1 MKIQTNNISIVL
13 VLTLSFLVSAC
24 SSKEQELK
32 EGDVLL
38 TSYRL
43 IDEQRTDEAISLLE
57 LELKKN
63 QGDYDLQVALASAYA
78 HKGGFKIQKLMPA
91 FKSADEIKKLAKERK
106 KQQKPSTEKPKKEE
120 IQLTGSDR
128 TTRDISDLLVKAS
141 KFVNIYTSIP
151 SITVEEAVY
160 LNHAIYLLDE
170 LKSSILPPEALY
182 RAVLRIVQLKHL
194 IAKDFQENEFSSEG
208 FTCNDGLTQGTKRLL
223 DVSQVIVHIISDLVI
238 VNPKDAEVLNSI
250 TLQISES
257 VSHLTSV
264 STSLIVLE
272 ETSNAYLQQS
282 AIQQGFGNLFKCGK
296 VGLQL

>member
-1 MKIQTNNISIVL
+1 LQ
-13 VLTLSFLVSAC
+13 
-24 SSKEQELK
+24 
-32 EGDVLL
+32 
-38 TSYRL
+38 
-43 IDEQRTDEAISLLE
+43 
-57 LELKKN
+57 KN